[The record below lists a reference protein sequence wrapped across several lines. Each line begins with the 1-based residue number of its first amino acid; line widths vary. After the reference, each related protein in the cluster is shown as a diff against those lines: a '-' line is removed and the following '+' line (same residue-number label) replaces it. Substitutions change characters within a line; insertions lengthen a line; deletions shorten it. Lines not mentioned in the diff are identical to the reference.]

1 MDFQMHIHQDGI
13 GGMLFLCKYL
23 KLCVSCLSLV
33 CTSCSMS
40 YLKSIKLVA
49 LIDNV
54 MRDINLSE
62 KLLGLGVKRLK
73 NCTFLSPYPSKKHI
87 IEWPGL

>member
-1 MDFQMHIHQDGI
+1 
-13 GGMLFLCKYL
+13 
-23 KLCVSCLSLV
+23 
-33 CTSCSMS
+33 MS

-73 NCTFLSPYPSKKHI
+73 NCIFLSPYPSKKHI